1 MPPTRDFK
9 ETVQERAR
17 REPELRQELLKSATR
32 CVLNGEPRVGRTM
45 LRDYIAADTDF
56 DELSRKTGE
65 TRESL
70 ERMLS
75 QNENPSVDNLL
86 AIIAAIAEH
95 ENIELDVQVAP
106 RGHSE
111 QRVAA

>member
-1 MPPTRDFK
+1 MPLTRDFK
-9 ETVQERAR
+9 ETVHERAR
-17 REPELRQELLKSATR
+17 REPEFRRELLKSAVR
-32 CVLNGEPRVGRTM
+32 CMLNGEPGVGRII
-45 LRDYIAADTDF
+45 LRDYIAADTDV

-70 ERMLS
+70 ERILS
-75 QNENPSVDNLL
+75 QNGDPRADDLL

-95 ENIELDVQVAP
+95 EGLELDVQVAP

>member
-1 MPPTRDFK
+1 MPLTRDFK
-9 ETVQERAR
+9 ETVHERAR
-17 REPELRQELLKSATR
+17 REPELRLELLKSATR

-65 TRESL
+65 SRESL
-70 ERMLS
+70 ERILS
-75 QNENPSVDNLL
+75 QNGDPRADDLL

-95 ENIELDVQVAP
+95 EGLELDVQVAP
-106 RGHSE
+106 RGQSE
-111 QRVAA
+111 ERVAA

>member
-1 MPPTRDFK
+1 MPLTRDFK

-17 REPELRQELLKSATR
+17 REPEFRQELLKSATR

-70 ERMLS
+70 ERILS
-75 QNENPSVDNLL
+75 DGGDPRADDLL
-86 AIIAAIAEH
+86 CIVAAIAEH
-95 ENIELDVQVAP
+95 EGLELDVQVAH

-111 QRVAA
+111 ERVAA